1 MRSPGDPHPRAEQQ
15 AGRVATAPVGTR
27 PEETAVPAPLKIV
40 STLTLAGALVAGV
53 RGYLRHRATA

>member
-1 MRSPGDPHPRAEQQ
+1 MRSPADPPTGRAGQ

-40 STLTLAGALVAGV
+40 TTLALAGALVAGV